1 MMTVEGSGAARPLQT
16 SEIWSTAA
24 ALVLALAW
32 TLALAHKQETLNAAA
47 VPRVEPLFDRW
58 HTRLSPPRPGWRPAV
73 HAMPLLLLLLAAC
86 RLPALLTANLLTIYA
101 LLLLLRGL
109 TFSAT
114 RMPPPRPDCEAYRVG
129 SLYLGGCSD
138 MMYSGHTT
146 LLTLS
151 ALFLCA
157 YAAPSAWLRAGV
169 AVYFVI
175 ALALLVLTR
184 HHYTSDILVAI
195 FLSVFAFMALRL
207 RHPARHKSTG
217 VVLSW
222 SA

>member
-1 MMTVEGSGAARPLQT
+1 MMTVEGSGARPLQT

-32 TLALAHKQETLNAAA
+32 TLALAHKQETLNAA

-58 HTRLSPPRPGWRPAV
+58 HTPLSPPRPGWRPAV

-169 AVYFVI
+169 TVYFVI
-175 ALALLVLTR
+175 ALGLLALTR

-207 RHPARHKSTG
+207 RHPARHAPTG
-217 VVLSW
+217 LVLQVSP
-222 SA
+222 